1 MFGMDFSKFVV
12 LSVLVV
18 TCITTV
24 MGFALAFYCVY
35 EGFTSTLP
43 WIATTMTAAWA
54 AMGTVCS
61 FHSNLTKSDH
71 SEGGIT
77 YETAKAAGFGQTT
90 GSENSPA
97 I

>member
-18 TCITTV
+18 TYITTV

-54 AMGTVCS
+54 ALGTVCS

-77 YETAKAAGFGQTT
+77 YETAKAAGFGQ
-90 GSENSPA
+90 GSENSPS